1 MRLWVWSLA
10 LLSGL
15 RIQHAVIC
23 VGRRCGLDPAL
34 LWLWRRLAAT
44 APIRP
49 LAWEPPY
56 AEGVAPKRQKT
67 KKKKKSCLKNKCII
81 LFMCKALKESQI
93 GSSLSPS
100 PCSITTWKERAGN
113 INISSNKLEFDKF
126 YKRYQPIQCESKA
139 TDYFS
144 NY

>member
-1 MRLWVWSLA
+1 MVEVVFSVWFLCCGACSPNSTPTLET
-10 LLSGL
+10 S
-15 RIQHAVIC
+15 IC
-23 VGRRCGLDPAL
+23 CGC
-34 LWLWRRLAAT
+34 
-44 APIRP
+44 
-49 LAWEPPY
+49 
-56 AEGVAPKRQKT
+56 APKKT
-67 KKKKKSCLKNKCII
+67 KKKKKKKKSCLKNKCII